1 MERERGKGVPECIMT
16 IILLS
21 NMNSLVAA
29 AVVGGSDGGGSPI
42 AMKKREANI

>member
-1 MERERGKGVPECIMT
+1 M
-16 IILLS
+16 IILRS

-29 AVVGGSDGGGSPI
+29 AVVGGSDGGRPAI